1 MPAIVSIVKTK
12 HIWIKH
18 ILMQDVAY
26 NSYKNINIRL
36 TCHPEMSGAKI
47 KKYIR
52 NQTYMSF
59 RRSYRIKALQQKIFY
74 FQTNC
79 SIYLCT
85 KWDLI
90 KSLNKQLF
98 NKFILFVF
106 IKLIQVCLVS
116 TMLAFSCISSFFI
129 LIKFKAHKLVLHI

>member
-1 MPAIVSIVKTK
+1 MLAIVSIVETK
-12 HIWIKH
+12 NIWIKH

-26 NSYKNINIRL
+26 YSYKNINIRH

-59 RRSYRIKALQQKIFY
+59 RRSYRIKALQQKFFH

-98 NKFILFVF
+98 NENYFVCVYQVNTGMFSLHNASILMH
-106 IKLIQVCLVS
+106 I
-116 TMLAFSCISSFFI
+116 FF
-129 LIKFKAHKLVLHI
+129 FYTD